1 VAAVEELVRIRRTPT
16 GLEPGAGPGR
26 GAWLCRDHPADC
38 LDEAQ
43 RRRAVGRALRTT
55 IEDDDIRRLRAT
67 LLPET

>member
-1 VAAVEELVRIRRTPT
+1 VAAVEELVRIRRTPA

-26 GAWLCRDHPADC
+26 GAWLCRNHPADC

-55 IEDDDIRRLRAT
+55 IEDDDIRRLRAK
-67 LLPET
+67 LMPEK